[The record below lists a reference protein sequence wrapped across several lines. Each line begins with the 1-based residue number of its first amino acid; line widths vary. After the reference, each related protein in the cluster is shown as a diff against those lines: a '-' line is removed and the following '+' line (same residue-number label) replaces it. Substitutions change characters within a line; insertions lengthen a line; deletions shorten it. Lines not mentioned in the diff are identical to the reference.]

1 MRTALSCY
9 SGLLVGTMGVLYWVM
24 FGTLH
29 HNAAQ
34 RTAKVTQINA
44 WQEIWLLHPD
54 MHVYAYRCGCAHMQT
69 DIHLPSSKHLIWVIA
84 ISGKNTASGQ
94 TLPPALPSAY
104 APSAFPA
111 HPLASSL
118 LLCFSLFLTYT
129 FHPLKLLFWLIFW
142 LFSHPSIFSLSLFIL
157 APAVMSPRRLAQQT
171 SLQLVK
177 TGWWA
182 AHSCRTLNRF
192 RECVLRWIALIT
204 ERVREKG
211 GQGGVSGNGW
221 RQGSR
226 DEWKG
231 LTNKWRVWGKKP

>member
-1 MRTALSCY
+1 MAFAPRHARICIQMWMCTYANRRTPSFQQASHLGNSY
-9 SGLLVGTMGVLYWVM
+9 FRKEHSVGT
-24 FGTLH
+24 
-29 HNAAQ
+29 
-34 RTAKVTQINA
+34 
-44 WQEIWLLHPD
+44 
-54 MHVYAYRCGCAHMQT
+54 
-69 DIHLPSSKHLIWVIA
+69 
-84 ISGKNTASGQ
+84 NTASSF
-94 TLPPALPSAY
+94 TLCLCSLCFPCSPS
-104 APSAFPA
+104 F
-111 HPLASSL
+111 SL

-192 RECVLRWIALIT
+192 RECVLRWIELIT